1 LTRWLVILA
10 LIVAA
15 TAMSAL
21 RLARATD
28 CPMAAA
34 AAIANAPDTC
44 CAAHVEHDCCCSETS
59 SRSSTHTDDAAL
71 CHTLI
76 TGGLSA
82 EPSDCPICACR
93 TSGVSPLLCVLGF
106 GARVD
111 LSPAAIALLTSPSIT
126 PLVLAIDSPMSAL
139 GRDRLP
145 SASSG
150 RHRRLQAGSLLI

>member
-1 LTRWLVILA
+1 LTRWLVILS

-15 TAMSAL
+15 TTLGAL

-28 CPMAAA
+28 CPMAMAA
-34 AAIANAPDTC
+34 APAEDANAC
-44 CAAHVEHDCCCSETS
+44 CTAHIEHDCCCSETATS
-59 SRSSTHTDDAAL
+59 SKAAGDEAAL

-126 PLVLAIDSPMSAL
+126 PLALAIDSPMSAL
-139 GRDRLP
+139 DRDRLP